1 MTGPNIRHTQGSLN
15 HEQLV
20 ELRSLFKS
28 FDRNHDGSI
37 SREELYSVL
46 SSMNMP
52 PSKEQ
57 LDAMV
62 NAQQL
67 YIIHPASFDMFCS
80 IMLPTFNEQ
89 GEERTV
95 DQELMEA
102 FKAFD
107 KDGNGYISA
116 TELKSMMRSLGD
128 RVSDEDV
135 QKIIAEV
142 DVNGDGMVSYEEYL
156 TMMRPNNK
164 NRSNDIKRKKEK
176 NRKSL
181 LNVKGWFHKSKR
193 EK

>member
-1 MTGPNIRHTQGSLN
+1 MRNNCILYACLDKNSNQIFR
-15 HEQLV
+15 V
-20 ELRSLFKS
+20 EKLPEGK
-28 FDRNHDGSI
+28 
-37 SREELYSVL
+37 
-46 SSMNMP
+46 
-52 PSKEQ
+52 
-57 LDAMV
+57 
-62 NAQQL
+62 
-67 YIIHPASFDMFCS
+67 PASFDMFCS

-164 NRSNDIKRKKEK
+164 NRSNDIKRKKER